1 MYWAERIHVWYYK
14 LPDLHRLGLA
24 GKAVDKIAGKIVKR
38 ILDRFLPSYYQAT
51 GNSIRLNR
59 TTTEKEIICSLTT
72 FPNRIESVWIAIES
86 LFRQSVMPNRI
97 ILWLARDQFPTKHLP
112 ESIIKLMERGLE
124 VEYCDEDLKA
134 HKKYFYALK
143 KYPDAWVIT
152 FDDDLYY
159 DYYTIENVLKLKM
172 QFPDCI
178 VTNRAHQIRF
188 NRKGDILPY
197 RKWTHNIANPTPSY
211 SIVATGGCGTLYE
224 GKLLH
229 PDVTEASKLKE
240 LAFYADDLWLKVMT
254 LRKGA
259 RVVTNSRYGKDPI
272 VIGKTQREKLVTT
285 NVLGQGNDLQ
295 LQNMIKY
302 YSLGSLDFQDK
313 R

>member
-1 MYWAERIHVWYYK
+1 
-14 LPDLHRLGLA
+14 
-24 GKAVDKIAGKIVKR
+24 
-38 ILDRFLPSYYQAT
+38 
-51 GNSIRLNR
+51 
-59 TTTEKEIICSLTT
+59 
-72 FPNRIESVWIAIES
+72 
-86 LFRQSVMPNRI
+86 
-97 ILWLARDQFPTKHLP
+97 
-112 ESIIKLMERGLE
+112 
-124 VEYCDEDLKA
+124 
-134 HKKYFYALK
+134 
-143 KYPDAWVIT
+143 
-152 FDDDLYY
+152 
-159 DYYTIENVLKLKM
+159 
-172 QFPDCI
+172 
-178 VTNRAHQIRF
+178 
-188 NRKGDILPY
+188 
-197 RKWTHNIANPTPSY
+197 
-211 SIVATGGCGTLYE
+211 LYE